1 MSRPAKRLY
10 SRVLS
15 HAEPKCHTVS
25 HEPILEREPKNQW
38 QTILPPD
45 PSTTPHMWLD
55 YQNTSRSKVDWECSE
70 RPRSVS
76 WSLFKILTQSV
87 WVFGVQAKPWS
98 TNLASFQQAHKPLP
112 FTVRRSAI
120 QQIALR
126 LANAWMRRFV
136 WSLDSH
142 AVPSCAFSKN
152 VFDSSCW
159 DLTTLKGFHSSDIC
173 QSKKSDFVLTTVAS
187 SYSKVWIVFGYLSN
201 AALPGPLHL

>member
-1 MSRPAKRLY
+1 
-10 SRVLS
+10 
-15 HAEPKCHTVS
+15 
-25 HEPILEREPKNQW
+25 
-38 QTILPPD
+38 
-45 PSTTPHMWLD
+45 MWLD

-112 FTVRRSAI
+112 FTVPPFGHPANRAASGQRVDAAI
-120 QQIALR
+120 R
-126 LANAWMRRFV
+126 LIIGLSCCTR
-136 WSLDSH
+136 
-142 AVPSCAFSKN
+142 CAFSKN

-187 SYSKVWIVFGYLSN
+187 SYSQSLDSLWVPQQRSSSGATASLDCKWVHLMS
-201 AALPGPLHL
+201 LLKGPINFRPQSMSLE

>member
-1 MSRPAKRLY
+1 MANHPSGRPFRHPTYVIGLSKCKYIQSRL
-10 SRVLS
+10 RVLWKTL
-15 HAEPKCHTVS
+15 KCLMVPFQNPYTKCVGLWLWCS
-25 HEPILEREPKNQW
+25 SKTMKYQ
-38 QTILPPD
+38 
-45 PSTTPHMWLD
+45 PS
-55 YQNTSRSKVDWECSE
+55 
-70 RPRSVS
+70 
-76 WSLFKILTQSV
+76 I
-87 WVFGVQAKPWS
+87 
-98 TNLASFQQAHKPLP
+98 QQAHKLLP

-152 VFDSSCW
+152 VFDLSCW
-159 DLTTLKGFHSSDIC
+159 DLFTFRGLHSSDIY
-173 QSKKSDFVLTTVAS
+173 QSNHLISVLTTVAS